1 MTLRS
6 RIFALALAL
15 AFPAISLPAAP
26 VLAQDASGMTAEE
39 LEALFKKQKTRGL
52 VLAPAGA
59 PAAAAATEDPAA
71 ATSATTTAA
80 APAAAEA
87 ATTYV
92 ENDSDT
98 AVNIQIKFDFDSAAL
113 REDQKP
119 KLGALC
125 TVMQTNADWVFR
137 IVGHTDAAGTA
148 DYNNR
153 LSLLRAQEV
162 ARYISTSC
170 SVSMD
175 RLQAIGVGKD
185 HLANEADPRSE
196 ENRRVEFQ
204 LLS

>member
-6 RIFALALAL
+6 RIFATLLALAL
-15 AFPAISLPAAP
+15 PLVSLPAAP

-52 VLAPAGA
+52 VLAPAGEPAAAA
-59 PAAAAATEDPAA
+59 PAAADATAATTE
-71 ATSATTTAA
+71 TAA
-80 APAAAEA
+80 APAAEA

-113 REDQKP
+113 RDDQKP